1 MLSLDKVS
9 VSIEG
14 VRVLREVSCEIVVR
28 KTTVLIGRNGAG
40 KTTTL
45 RAIMGLL
52 ALDGGTICLD
62 ASELNRM
69 PAYTRAR
76 AGIGYAPE
84 DRRLIPELSVEEN
97 IRLPAL
103 ALKLDRTETARR
115 LDEVYALLPE
125 LHVMRARPAGGV
137 SGGQGK
143 MVALGRA
150 LTVARKVLLLD
161 EPFQGL
167 APALALE
174 YARTL
179 GELRKHRPELAL
191 LITESSPALLDRVA
205 DRTLQIER
213 GEIFAPSTQ
222 DDKTN
227 VHAV

>member
-1 MLSLDKVS
+1 
-9 VSIEG
+9 
-14 VRVLREVSCEIVVR
+14 
-28 KTTVLIGRNGAG
+28 
-40 KTTTL
+40 
-45 RAIMGLL
+45 
-52 ALDGGTICLD
+52 
-62 ASELNRM
+62 
-69 PAYTRAR
+69 
-76 AGIGYAPE
+76 
-84 DRRLIPELSVEEN
+84 
-97 IRLPAL
+97 
-103 ALKLDRTETARR
+103 
-115 LDEVYALLPE
+115 
-125 LHVMRARPAGGV
+125 
-137 SGGQGK
+137 

-213 GEIFAPSTQ
+213 GEIFTPSTQ

>member
-14 VRVLREVSCEIVVR
+14 VRVLREVSCEIVAR

-52 ALDGGTICLD
+52 ALDGGTIRLD

-69 PAYTRAR
+69 PAHTRAS

-103 ALKLDRTETARR
+103 ALKLDRAETARR
-115 LDEVYALLPE
+115 LDEVYVLLPE
-125 LHVMRARPAGGV
+125 LHVMRDRPAGGV